1 MNGGNGEGMGKRRGK
16 GREMEEE
23 RRGREGRCRVL
34 GTKMQ
39 KHWSQI
45 YDFPSQN
52 KCHLSE
58 YINILT

>member
-1 MNGGNGEGMGKRRGK
+1 MAGMERGWGRGGEKEGRWRRRGEGGK
-16 GREMEEE
+16 
-23 RRGREGRCRVL
+23 GRCRVL